1 VVAVAIVEA
10 KAQIIWRAAASRLVT
25 SYGPAPDSR
34 PHVMVRLV
42 DAEGRMGL
50 GEAAPLPAFT
60 GETAE
65 SILVHLRG
73 RFLHQVGGRHAFEI
87 AAIHREMNILPGNTA
102 AKAAVDMALHDLS
115 GRTLGVS
122 ATDLLGGP
130 VRESVPVTMPIGVG
144 DIPTTVRAAEAA
156 LERGIRTLKLKVGPE
171 PDEDIRRVRAVRE
184 AVGPSV
190 AIRIDANQG
199 YDPPTAMSVVSRL
212 AEIGIE
218 YVEQPVA
225 AWDLKGM
232 ADVRRQTG
240 VPIGADESLHS
251 LRDAVQLIEL
261 GAADL
266 FMIKLIKTAG
276 LAPARAICELAAAYR
291 IGIVVVSPFETQV
304 GAAAGLALA
313 LATPQ
318 AALAHELRVFDSQPE
333 MAQTRIAFR
342 DGRIWPSADPGLG
355 VATIDEL
362 QDLDW
367 DADPPK
373 TELVSVI

>member
-1 VVAVAIVEA
+1 VDAVAIVEA

-34 PHVMVRLV
+34 PHVIVRLV
-42 DAEGRMGL
+42 DAEGRVGL

-65 SILVHLRG
+65 SILVQLRG
-73 RFLHQVGGRHAFEI
+73 CFLHQVRGRNAFEI

-171 PDEDIRRVRAVRE
+171 PDEDIHRVRAVRE

-199 YDPPTAMSVVSRL
+199 YDPPTAMTVVSRL

-251 LRDAVQLIEL
+251 LRHAVQLIEL

>member
-1 VVAVAIVEA
+1 MGVAPIVEA
-10 KAQIIWRAAASRLVT
+10 KAQVIWRAAASRLVT
-25 SYGPAPDSR
+25 SYGPPPDSR
-34 PHVMVRLV
+34 PHVMVRLI
-42 DAEGRMGL
+42 DAEGRVGL

-65 SILVHLRG
+65 SVLVQLRT
-73 RFLHQVGGRHAFEI
+73 RFLRQAVGRTALEI
-87 AAIHREMNILPGNTA
+87 AAVHRAMDILPGNTA

-115 GRTLGVS
+115 GRTLGIS
-122 ATDLLGGP
+122 TTDLLGGP

-144 DIPTTVRAAEAA
+144 DIPTTVKAAEAA
-156 LERGIRTLKLKVGPE
+156 LVRGIRTLKLKVGSE

-184 AVGPSV
+184 AAGASV

-199 YDPPTAMSVVSRL
+199 YDPPTAMRVVSRL

-261 GAADL
+261 GAADQ
-266 FMIKLIKTAG
+266 FMIKLIKSAG
-276 LAPARAICELAAAYR
+276 LAPARAICELAAAHR

-313 LATPQ
+313 LATPP
-318 AALAHELRVFDSQPE
+318 AVLAHELRVFDSQAE
-333 MAQTRIAFR
+333 MAQTQITFR
-342 DGRIWPSADPGLG
+342 DGRIWPGSDPGLG
-355 VATIDEL
+355 VLTIDEL
-362 QDLDW
+362 KDLDW
-367 DADPPK
+367 DAEPPK
-373 TELVSVI
+373 TNLVSVV